1 VARSAS
7 LDQTGPVRISYEPV
21 EAVGFE
27 RLPGQLRVAVAAQLL
42 GDHVA
47 GAADRLVVRRRS
59 DGTTYH
65 FARGWW
71 ASNERIVVVEG
82 RRFLAPLG
90 DGRFRPEGQWEASW
104 TIRQLVRGARAVT
117 SSWRRG
123 EGQEVQ
129 GRGVKARIVDDPLAI
144 LPSRLTAPLVSAGKP
159 WSHAWQISSTD
170 WVKELVTALCLLPDR
185 ALVLRAERV
194 ATEKSALDSA
204 EWVATTLDAAFDGD
218 PRPSLGFGSGGA
230 IHR

>member
-1 VARSAS
+1 
-7 LDQTGPVRISYEPV
+7 
-21 EAVGFE
+21 
-27 RLPGQLRVAVAAQLL
+27 
-42 GDHVA
+42 
-47 GAADRLVVRRRS
+47 
-59 DGTTYH
+59 
-65 FARGWW
+65 
-71 ASNERIVVVEG
+71 
-82 RRFLAPLG
+82 
-90 DGRFRPEGQWEASW
+90 
-104 TIRQLVRGARAVT
+104 
-117 SSWRRG
+117 
-123 EGQEVQ
+123 
-129 GRGVKARIVDDPLAI
+129 VKARIVDDPLAI